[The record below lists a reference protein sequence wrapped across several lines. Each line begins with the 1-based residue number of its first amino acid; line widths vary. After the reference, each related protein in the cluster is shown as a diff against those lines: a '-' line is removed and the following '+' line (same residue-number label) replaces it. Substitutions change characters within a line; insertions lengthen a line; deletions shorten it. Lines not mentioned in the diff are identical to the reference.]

1 MQRTPL
7 TEIDDQGDELKNLVS
22 DILTEAKK
30 QGATA
35 AEVAA
40 SDDRGFSVVVRQREL
55 ETVEF
60 NRDRGFGITV
70 YQGNRKGTAST
81 SDSSADAIRST
92 VRAAVNIARFTQED
106 ACNGLADPARL
117 AVDFPDL
124 DLYHPWDVGP
134 DELREIAYE
143 TETASLD
150 YDPRIVNSEGA
161 QASTQCSMRVY
172 GNSHGFIAGAAATRH
187 NSTCVVIARD
197 EGGMQRDY
205 WYTVSR
211 DAADLEAQVAV
222 GEEAARRAL
231 ARLGPRSIAT
241 GTYPVLFNPQMA
253 AGLIGHLV
261 GAISGG
267 SLYRRAS
274 YLVDSL
280 GKRVIASDISLTEH
294 PHLSKALGS
303 ANFDAE
309 GVATSGKAFVANGTL
324 ESYILGSYSARRL
337 GLETTGN
344 SGGVFNL
351 FVDSEKTTPEE
362 LMESMGTGLIVT
374 DLMGQG
380 VNLVSGDYSR
390 GAAGIWVEDGK
401 PAYPVEEVTIASNL
415 NDMLLGIIGVG
426 DDLDYRGNIRTG
438 SLLVNAMTVAA

>member
-7 TEIDDQGDELKNLVS
+7 TEIDNQEHELKALVS
-22 DILTEAKK
+22 DILTEAEK

-35 AEVAA
+35 AEVAV

-70 YQGNRKGTAST
+70 YRGNRKGTAST

-92 VRAAVNIARFTQED
+92 VRAAINIARFTQED
-106 ACNGLADPARL
+106 TCNGLADPARM

-134 DELREIAYE
+134 DELREIAFE

-172 GNSHGFIAGAAATRH
+172 GNSHGFIAGTAATRH
-187 NSTCVVIARD
+187 NSTCVVIAQD
-197 EGGMQRDY
+197 DGGMQRDH
-205 WYTVSR
+205 WYTISR
-211 DAADLEAQVAV
+211 DAEDLEAPVAV
-222 GEEAARRAL
+222 GEESARRAL
-231 ARLGPRSIAT
+231 ARLGPRPVAT
-241 GTYPVLFNPQMA
+241 GTYPVLFNAQLA

-267 SLYRRAS
+267 SLFRRAS

-280 GKRVIASDISLTEH
+280 GKSVIASGISLTEH

-303 ANFDAE
+303 ANFDTE
-309 GVATSGKAFVANGTL
+309 GVATSEKAFVANGTL

-337 GLETTGN
+337 GLESTGN

-351 FVDSEKTTPEE
+351 SVDSDTTTPEA
-362 LMESMGTGLIVT
+362 LMESMGTGLVVT

-390 GAAGIWVEDGK
+390 GAAGIWVENGK
-401 PAYPVEEVTIASNL
+401 PVYPVEEVTIASNL
-415 NDMLLGIIGVG
+415 NDMLLGIIGFG